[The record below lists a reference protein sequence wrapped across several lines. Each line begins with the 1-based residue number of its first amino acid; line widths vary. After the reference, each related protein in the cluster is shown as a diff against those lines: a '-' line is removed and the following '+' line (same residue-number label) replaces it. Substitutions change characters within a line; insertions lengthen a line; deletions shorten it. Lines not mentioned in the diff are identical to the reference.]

1 MLKNIGVILIAD
13 KKVTV
18 VQKKQSEK
26 MCDNGIELFFM
37 EQVMLNPPK
46 CGRVLVWV
54 LPAGLHGE
62 ADNALFNKKGPGQQ
76 RQI

>member
-1 MLKNIGVILIAD
+1 
-13 KKVTV
+13 
-18 VQKKQSEK
+18 

-62 ADNALFNKKGPGQQ
+62 ADNALFNKKGPGQ
-76 RQI
+76 